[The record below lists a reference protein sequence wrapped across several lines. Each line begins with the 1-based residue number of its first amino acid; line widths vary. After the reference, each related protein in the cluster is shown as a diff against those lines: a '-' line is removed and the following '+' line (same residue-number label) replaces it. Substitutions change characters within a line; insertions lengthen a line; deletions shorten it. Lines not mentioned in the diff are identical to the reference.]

1 MRKETGSFE
10 PNMVAKIGNCLPE
23 CPFSV
28 LLQNQPD
35 SISKERHMAMYK
47 CLLTLP
53 CMHILSSI
61 FPFSV

>member
-10 PNMVAKIGNCLPE
+10 LNMVAKIGNSLSE
-23 CPFSV
+23 CPVSV

-35 SISKERHMAMYK
+35 SISQERHIAMYK

-53 CMHILSSI
+53 CLHILSSI
-61 FPFSV
+61 FPFSI